1 MTVTSPAS
9 GASSAPDLP
18 DCAPTA
24 RPAHSVTRRTTSPD
38 ATAGGGNRRLGLA
51 LLVIATAQLMVV
63 LDGTIVNVALPHVQR
78 ALGFSGT
85 GLEWVVNAYAV
96 TFGGL
101 LLLGGRAG
109 DILGRRRVFVFG
121 LLLFSGASL
130 LGGFATSQ
138 WWLLTARAIQGAG
151 GAVIAPT
158 ALALITTNFP
168 EGRPRNRAFG
178 VYAAMAGGGAAVGL
192 LLGGVLTTYVSWRWV
207 LFVNVPI
214 GILVAAAALRVLAES
229 PRRPGRIDAA
239 GAVTG
244 TGGVAILVYGLS
256 KAATGSDGVSHW
268 GDVQVVA
275 SLAAAAVLLV
285 SFVLIEMRSSHP
297 LLPMRLLA
305 DRNRSGAYLVM
316 LCIGTA
322 LFGMFFFLTLFMQ
335 TVLGYSAI
343 RTGVAYLPFAVGT
356 VSSSSLASQLVARVG
371 ARPTIVAGTAAV
383 AVGTFWFSRLTEH
396 AGYAG
401 QLLGPTLA
409 TSFGL
414 GLVFVPLSL
423 VALHNVAEQES
434 GAAASMLNV
443 GQQVGGAI
451 GLALLGTVAWTAVA
465 ASIRTQV
472 AQAAAAAKAGQP
484 VPKPGTPPPA
494 SIVDHALAVGFS
506 RAFLVSTA
514 IALLALLIA
523 VATIRVSRQEL
534 AGAVPAPQETTPQP
548 PAPRPATPQPL
559 APRPAA
565 LQPAALQ
572 PATVQQPEDRAA
584 LAAAVRP
591 CRFC

>member
-1 MTVTSPAS
+1 MTSPAS
-9 GASSAPDLP
+9 GAGSAPDLP
-18 DCAPTA
+18 DYAPTIRSA
-24 RPAHSVTRRTTSPD
+24 QSETRRAVSPD
-38 ATAGGGNRRLGLA
+38 ATAGGGRLGLA
-51 LLVIATAQLMVV
+51 LLVIAAAQLMVV

-121 LLLFSGASL
+121 LLLFSAASL

-151 GAVIAPT
+151 AAVIAPT

-168 EGRPRNRAFG
+168 EGGERNRAFG
-178 VYAAMAGGGAAVGL
+178 VYSAMAGGGGAAGL
-192 LLGGVLTTYVSWRWV
+192 LLGGLLTTYASWRWV

-229 PRRPGRIDAA
+229 PRRPGRIDVA

-244 TGGVAILVYGLS
+244 TGGVALLVYGLS

-268 GDVQVVA
+268 ADAQVVA
-275 SLAAAAVLLV
+275 SLTASVVLLV

-305 DRNRSGAYLVM
+305 DRDRSGAYLVM

-322 LFGMFFFLTLFMQ
+322 LFGMFFFVTLFMQ

-343 RTGVAYLPFAVGT
+343 QTGIAYLPFALGT
-356 VSSSSLASQLVARVG
+356 VTSSALASQLVARVG
-371 ARPTIVAGTAAV
+371 ARPTILAGTAAV
-383 AVGTFWFSRLTEH
+383 AAGTFWFSRLTEH

-401 QLLGPTLA
+401 QLLGPILV

-423 VALHNVAEQES
+423 VALHNVADRDS
-434 GAAASMLNV
+434 GVASSMLNV

-451 GLALLGTVAWTAVA
+451 GLALLGTVAWTTVA
-465 ASIRTQV
+465 DSIRTQV
-472 AQAAAAAKAGQP
+472 SHAAAAAKAGQP
-484 VPKPGTPPPA
+484 VPKLGSPLPA
-494 SIVDHALAVGFS
+494 SIYDHALAVGFA
-506 RAFLVSTA
+506 RGFLVSA
-514 IALLALLIA
+514 GIALLSLLVAI
-523 VATIRVSRQEL
+523 ATIRVRRQDL
-534 AGAVPAPQETTPQP
+534 TGAVPAPREAAPQ
-548 PAPRPATPQPL
+548 T
-559 APRPAA
+559 
-565 LQPAALQ
+565 
-572 PATVQQPEDRAA
+572 ATVQQHEDRAA